1 MGTRNQKTRGKKMKF
16 KNQATAIKELR
27 ESRGMTQKDFA
38 YAMKLEHAQ
47 FVSNAERGVCAIPLE
62 KLRNLK
68 LEENEKEVIHH
79 AKVLDLSN
87 EIKRILK

>member
-1 MGTRNQKTRGKKMKF
+1 MKF

-27 ESRGMTQKDFA
+27 EIRGMTQKDFA
-38 YAMKLEHAQ
+38 NAMKLEHAQ

-68 LEENEKEVIHH
+68 LVEDEKYLIHT
-79 AKVLDLSN
+79 AKLADLSE